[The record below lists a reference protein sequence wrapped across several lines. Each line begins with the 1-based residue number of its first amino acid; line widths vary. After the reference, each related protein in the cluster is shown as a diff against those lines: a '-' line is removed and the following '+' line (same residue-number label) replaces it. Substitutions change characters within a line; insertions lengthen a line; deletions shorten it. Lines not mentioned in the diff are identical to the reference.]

1 MPRKKKIHIY
11 RMHKKSKLEK
21 TLIFSQLMRFFRE
34 NITEDSSITK
44 NELLLFYGLL
54 QEFDKAG
61 WLDRITVSCT
71 ILARHMRTTNKKN
84 ILIARKSLVER
95 GYIRYDHGP
104 KNSKN
109 RTYYYLD
116 ILEGLIDNADKE
128 NETES

>member
-21 TLIFSQLMRFFRE
+21 TLIFAQLMRFFRE
-34 NITEDSSITK
+34 NLTTDSTITK

-61 WLDRITVSCT
+61 WLDRIKVSCT
-71 ILARHMRTTNKKN
+71 TLARHMRTTNKKN

-104 KNSKN
+104 KKANNK
-109 RTYYYLD
+109 TYYYLD
-116 ILEGLIDNADKE
+116 ILEGLIEHADE
-128 NETES
+128 ESETES